1 MLASE
6 TPSRV
11 SAASTESIIG
21 SGPANVI
28 LASVA
33 ITRNKTAQ
41 HFGGDPGQSLLT
53 SPAADRKAT
62 TRHVNPWDV
71 FQLVNLLKAK
81 SDLDEL
87 CFLTS
92 LWAIGSIEN
101 ATACTSVHIDRRLS
115 HLTRNC
121 DNQRA

>member
-81 SDLDEL
+81 SDLGEL
-87 CFLTS
+87 GFFTS
-92 LWAIGSIEN
+92 LCRLEALKMLRRALVYVSIGGR
-101 ATACTSVHIDRRLS
+101 AY
-115 HLTRNC
+115 LTRNC